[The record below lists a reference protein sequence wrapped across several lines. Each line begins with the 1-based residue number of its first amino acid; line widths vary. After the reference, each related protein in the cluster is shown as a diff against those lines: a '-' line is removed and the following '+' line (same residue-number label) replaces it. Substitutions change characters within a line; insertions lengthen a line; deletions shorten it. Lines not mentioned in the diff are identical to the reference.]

1 LSLNFLSRS
10 DVFLVGAST
19 IIIIFAVIITAA
31 VQGSPENKFF
41 QVITVG
47 PVWNSDAWSCTSD
60 EDFMIHGSLRATG
73 PDKMLKIGITA
84 VGTQSL
90 YALDPN
96 QLETFSI
103 GVPADETITIT
114 RTGIVTGFI
123 TMQTGTDAKASCTQV

>member
-1 LSLNFLSRS
+1 LSLKFLSRS

-19 IIIIFAVIITAA
+19 IIIIFAVVITAA

-60 EDFMIHGSLRATG
+60 EDFMIHGTLRSLGQGNT
-73 PDKMLKIGITA
+73 LKLGITA
-84 VGTQSL
+84 AGTQSL
-90 YALDPN
+90 YELDPN

-103 GVPADETITIT
+103 GVPADQTIVIT